1 MTDDVLH
8 IANCSGFYGD
18 RFEAFREQL
27 EGDHPVDVITGD
39 YLAELTMLILWRGK
53 QKDESTGYAK
63 TFRRQFEDA
72 VNLVADRGVKV
83 VVNAGGLNPEGLA
96 EALRDIVSETGLD
109 LSVTHIE
116 GDDLLNRLDE
126 LQEAGHDLTHLD
138 TGDPL
143 SANQMPPLTANAYLG
158 GWGIAEALSQ
168 GADVVVAPRVT
179 DASLVV
185 GPAAWKFGWA
195 RDDWD
200 ALAGAVVAG
209 HVLEC
214 GAQATGG
221 NYSFFEEVGG
231 LEHPGFPIAE
241 IHPDGS
247 SIITKHPGTGGEVS
261 VGTVTAQ
268 LLYEIGAP
276 SYLNPDVTTDFT
288 SIQLDQVGDDRV
300 AISGVRGAAPT
311 DQLKVCINTLGG
323 FRNEMTFL
331 LTGLDI
337 EAKSDLVRRTLEDR
351 LPLDEL
357 DEVDWQLVRS
367 DHEDADRNA
376 EAIAHLRLVVKH
388 SDPNRIGRRGFAG
401 PTVELALASYPGF
414 TMTAP
419 PSDADP
425 FGVYWPAL
433 VPKDVVTE
441 VVIGPAGDRTEIA
454 QTTGEPSSVA
464 GTTSTPEHVRPDE
477 QVEAG
482 HEDHGETRPA
492 PLGRVV
498 GARSGD
504 KGGNANVGVWARD
517 DRAFAWM
524 RDLLTVER
532 FRELVP
538 DAADLE
544 VQRYELPNLRALN
557 FVVVGLLGMGVS
569 ASTRIDP
576 QAKGLGEYL
585 RSRVVEI
592 PTDLL

>member
-1 MTDDVLH
+1 MADDVLH

-18 RFEAFREQL
+18 RFDAFREQL
-27 EGDHPVDVITGD
+27 EGEHPVDVVTGD
-39 YLAELTMLILWRGK
+39 YLAELTMLILWRGQ
-53 QKDESTGYAK
+53 QKDPSTGYAK

-72 VNLVADRGVKV
+72 IELVAERGVKV
-83 VVNAGGLNPEGLA
+83 VVNAGGLNPSGLA
-96 EALRDIVSETGLD
+96 DATRELVANSNVDLRVA
-109 LSVTHIE
+109 HIE
-116 GDDLLNRLDE
+116 GDDLLHRLE
-126 LQEAGHDLTHLD
+126 QLQEDGHEFTHLD
-138 TGDPL
+138 TGAPL
-143 SANQMPPLTANAYLG
+143 SSNDMPPLTANAYLG
-158 GWGIAEALSQ
+158 GWGIAAALEQ
-168 GADVVVAPRVT
+168 GADVVIAPRVT

-185 GPAAWKFGWA
+185 GPAAWRFGWE

-221 NYSFFEEVGG
+221 NYSFFQEVDG

-241 IHPDGS
+241 VHPDGS
-247 SIITKHPGTGGEVS
+247 SVITKHPGTGGEVS

-276 SYLNPDVTTDFT
+276 EYLNPDVTTDFGT
-288 SIQLDQVGDDRV
+288 IRLEQVGDDQV
-300 AISGVRGAAPT
+300 AITGVRGTPPT

-331 LTGLDI
+331 LTGLDVD
-337 EAKSDLVRRTLEDR
+337 AKADLVQRTLEDQ

-357 DEVDWQLVRS
+357 DHAEWQLVRS
-367 DHEDADRNA
+367 DHDDADRNA
-376 EAIAHLRLVVKH
+376 EAIAQLRLVVKH
-388 SDPNRIGRRGFAG
+388 SDPNRIGRRGFSG
-401 PTVELALASYPGF
+401 PVVEIALASYPGF

-419 PSDADP
+419 PDDADP

-433 VPKDVVTE
+433 IPKDEVTE
-441 VVIGPAGDRTEIA
+441 VVVGPDGNETQIA
-454 QTTGEPSSVA
+454 QTPGGNPARTEPPGAPHQPETTSEDSGGTSSV
-464 GTTSTPEHVRPDE
+464 
-477 QVEAG
+477 
-482 HEDHGETRPA
+482 

-504 KGGNANVGVWARD
+504 KGGNANVGVWVRSADAYPWLRD
-517 DRAFAWM
+517 F
-524 RDLLTVER
+524 LTVDR

-538 DAADLE
+538 DAAELD
-544 VQRYELPNLRALN
+544 VQRYELPNLNALN

-585 RSRVVEI
+585 RSRIVEL
-592 PTDLL
+592 PTDLV